1 VSRRDGVTRALW
13 FAAPRRAELRE
24 EPVADP
30 ADDQVLVRGITSLV
44 SAGTEMR
51 VYRGEID
58 SDWPLGLET
67 FGGSHHFPIK
77 YSYQIV
83 GVVERA
89 GARSGYEPGQ
99 RVFARHPHQEAF
111 TIRNKPFLLYP
122 LPPDL
127 PPRRAAFANLLDVA
141 VTCMLDVPVRIGD
154 AVVVYGQGV
163 VGSFCAQLA
172 RHTAGALLVVD
183 PIERRRRIALD
194 WGADAAVAPA
204 EAPAAIETL
213 TQGRGADVSIE
224 ASGAPAALQQA
235 VQTTGQEGTI
245 AVVSFFGSKSVPLV
259 LAPEFHFRR
268 QHITSSQVRHVG
280 TGLQPRWTLERRMQT
295 VFRLLADESLV
306 TPVTNVLP
314 FSRAPEA
321 YALLDSHPEE
331 TMGILLSYED

>member
-1 VSRRDGVTRALW
+1 VSRQSRVARALW

-30 ADDQVLVRGITSLV
+30 GEDQVLVRGLV
-44 SAGTEMR
+44 SLISSGTEMR
-51 VYRGEID
+51 VYRGEVDPSWNI
-58 SDWPLGLET
+58 GLET
-67 FGGSHHFPIK
+67 FGGSLRFPVK
-77 YSYQIV
+77 YAYQIV

-89 GARSGYEPGQ
+89 GAGSGYAPGQ

-111 TIRNKPFLLYP
+111 TIRNKPFLLFP

-127 PPRRAAFANLLDVA
+127 PPKRAAFANLLDVA
-141 VTCMLDVPVRIGD
+141 LTCMLDVPIRIGD

-172 RHTAGALLVVD
+172 RRTAGVLVVVD
-183 PIERRRRIALD
+183 PIERRRRTALE

-204 EAPAAIETL
+204 EAPGLVDEL

-235 VQTTGQEGTI
+235 VRVTGEEGVI
-245 AVVSFFGSKSVPLV
+245 AVVSFFGSTEVPLV

-268 QHITSSQVRHVG
+268 QHITSSQVRRVG
-280 TGLQPRWTLERRMQT
+280 AGLQPRWTLERRMQT
-295 VFRLLADESLV
+295 VFRLLADDALV
-306 TPVTNVLP
+306 TPVTHVLP

-321 YALLDSHPEE
+321 YALLDAHPED
-331 TMGILLSYED
+331 TLGILLSYED

>member
-1 VSRRDGVTRALW
+1 MSKRVGVTRALW

-24 EPVADP
+24 EPVAEP
-30 ADDQVLVRGITSLV
+30 ADEQVLVRGITSLI

-51 VYRGEID
+51 VYRGEVD
-58 SDWPLGLET
+58 PGGNLGLET
-67 FGGSHHFPIK
+67 FAGSLSFPVK

-89 GARSGYEPGQ
+89 GARSGYAPGQ

-111 TIRNKPFLLYP
+111 TIGNKPFLLYR
-122 LPPDL
+122 LPADL

-141 VTCMLDVPVRIGD
+141 LTCMLDVPIRIGD

-172 RHTAGALLVVD
+172 RRTAGVLVVVD
-183 PIERRRRIALD
+183 PIEARRRIALE
-194 WGADAAVAPA
+194 WGADVAVAPA
-204 EAPAAIETL
+204 DAPAAIDEL

-235 VQTTGQEGTI
+235 VETTGQEGTI
-245 AVVSFFGSKSVPLV
+245 AAVSFFGSKTVPLV
-259 LAPEFHFRR
+259 LAPAFHFRR
-268 QHITSSQVRHVG
+268 QHLISSQVRHVPA
-280 TGLQPRWTLERRMQT
+280 GLQPRWTLERRMQT
-295 VFRLLADESLV
+295 VFRLLADDSLV
-306 TPVTNVLP
+306 TPVTHVLP

-321 YALLDSHPEE
+321 YVLLDAHPEE
-331 TMGILLSYED
+331 TMGILLSDGD